1 MRQLIFIFSFALGV
15 CLSFFL
21 SFFLSSQ
28 VLSCIFPFSDYKEYH
43 TDTTV
48 KFVITLTESKM
59 SEAESVGFHK
69 KFKLETAVNTTNL
82 VCTCVCTCTLYMY
95 MYMSTI
101 SISIISL
108 RQSISIFYLYLST
121 SIVYIHV
128 LYLLL
133 HVHISLLLYMCS
145 IHIQTHT
152 HTLTHMY
159 TCTYKQLWYFNFQVI
174 MVFDSYRSCLMLMVV

>member
-101 SISIISL
+101 SL
-108 RQSISIFYLYLST
+108 NYLST
-121 SIVYIHV
+121 SIYLYFLPLS
-128 LYLLL
+128 LYLY
-133 HVHISLLLYMCS
+133 SL
-145 IHIQTHT
+145 
-152 HTLTHMY
+152 Y
-159 TCTYKQLWYFNFQVI
+159 TCTVSPITCTYISTFVYV
-174 MVFDSYRSCLMLMVV
+174 

>member
-1 MRQLIFIFSFALGV
+1 MYFFYLFNKTYTCDEGSPPWVHSSFIYICTCNCKIFTVHVLCFKSNIHTCTCTCIFS
-15 CLSFFL
+15 
-21 SFFLSSQ
+21 
-28 VLSCIFPFSDYKEYH
+28 FSDYKEYH

-82 VCTCVCTCTLYMY
+82 VCTCVHVCTLYTY
-95 MYMSTI
+95 RSII

-108 RQSISIFYLYLST
+108 RRSISIFYLYLST
-121 SIVYIHV
+121 SIYCISYYVYIY
-128 LYLLL
+128 LYFC
-133 HVHISLLLYMCS
+133 MCVAC
-145 IHIQTHT
+145 THT

-159 TCTYKQLWYFNFQVI
+159 MY
-174 MVFDSYRSCLMLMVV
+174 M